1 MSGYAIDSIGFN
13 PYQYANDQ
21 AFWNA
26 YNSYNV
32 NYKGANQTATGATTT
47 SQPADTTT
55 TSPSFKSLPKADY
68 SESSSSKGLVT
79 ALVATGLGV
88 ATLVYAQKR
97 GNGEGIKAGFK
108 NIWNG
113 LKGSF
118 TKSADE
124 VADAAGDVAKDKL
137 NKLKIIY
144 EKGKPKFYVPG
155 KMETVPNSEIANFLD
170 KNKRLKGI
178 RTRTGQTT
186 ILDGTFKLVDNGIEN
201 TVTFKDGKVTG
212 LQNDKGENILDTF
225 FDKDGKII
233 DGLIPEQLPF
243 AEKVLKQISKV
254 QKGELTPAEF
264 KGLTNIRY
272 QTRIGDNLLE
282 ATRGTINSDPTI
294 IELKRLKALDEKSDE
309 VLTYIR
315 DMREKGVDISDITQ
329 EDFIAKKK
337 LPNGFKVKEFTFDFG
352 GGKKILVLDGK
363 PVAMIE
369 DKKTYGLN
377 TTKFKAFL
385 ERTTSDKNNEKLITE
400 YIEKALKDNKI
411 PEGATIIPV

>member
-155 KMETVPNSEIANFLD
+155 KTETITDPTEIANFLK
-170 KNKRLKGI
+170 KNARLKGV
-178 RTRTGQTT
+178 RTKTGQTT
-186 ILDGTFKLVDNGIEN
+186 ILDGTFELVDNGIKN
-201 TVTFKDGKVTG
+201 IVTFKDGKISG
-212 LQNDKGENILDTF
+212 LSNGTTDILNTF
-225 FDKDGKII
+225 FKDGQII
-233 DGLIPEQLPF
+233 DGLDPTNQAF
-243 AEKVLKQISKV
+243 AEKILEQISKV
-254 QKGELTPAEF
+254 QKGNLTKAEWQ
-264 KGLTNIRY
+264 GLTNIKY
-272 QTRIGDNLLE
+272 QTQVGDNLLE
-282 ATRGTINSDPTI
+282 ATRGAINSKPTNMK
-294 IELKRLKALDEKSDE
+294 LTRLKALNENSDE
-309 VLTYIR
+309 VLAYIR
-315 DMREKGVDISDITQ
+315 DMREKGVDISAITQ
-329 EDFIAKKK
+329 KDFITKNK
-337 LPNGFKVKEFTFDFG
+337 LPNGFKVGEFTFDFG
-352 GGKKILVLDGK
+352 AGKKILVLDGK

-369 DKKTYGLN
+369 GGKTYDLS

-385 ERTTSDKNNEKLITE
+385 EKTSSDKNNEKLIME

-411 PEGATIIPV
+411 PEGATIISV